1 MSKII
6 FQDKLNKKPEIK
18 TIMLKIQNEIKDIV
32 ITKYLSVIMLQD
44 KEISFL
50 KNQCED
56 FLKLTAKILKKNIIT
71 ETKDL
76 NSCSKIN
83 KVERIHSSKK
93 STLNSSNDNLNNNSK
108 LFFQNNHNEISKTNR
123 IRSEKKLNSTKQNI
137 NIFEKVK
144 NKIFNNFSPL
154 QRSESSSELTLEKK
168 NNLNSSSL
176 NNNIIS
182 CFSESTRKQ
191 TYNILNENSKN
202 NNQNSLTKS
211 FSNFNSNYKSCILN
225 KYNDEIKNNKYNN
238 NNTRNKIL
246 NESYSKKKLSSN
258 SPSIFDNKHCRIIQ
272 KKIQYNKAFS
282 STSFISHINNFIQ
295 DKEKLK
301 VNTSKSIL
309 NNSNIKNNNLSFLM
323 TVNNISN
330 NNVPEKDINI
340 TEKNSENN
348 NGKLGNSRLNSYLF
362 RLGN

>member
-6 FQDKLNKKPEIK
+6 FQEKLNMKPEMK
-18 TIMLKIQNEIKDIV
+18 TIMLKIQSEIKDIV
-32 ITKYLSVIMLQD
+32 ITKYLSLIMLQD

-56 FLKLTAKILKKNIIT
+56 FLKLTTKILKKNIIT

-76 NSCSKIN
+76 NSYSKTN

-93 STLNSSNDNLNNNSK
+93 STLNSSNENLNNNSK
-108 LFFQNNHNEISKTNR
+108 LNFQNNYNEISKNNR
-123 IRSEKKLNSTKQNI
+123 IRSEKKLNSTKQNL
-137 NIFEKVK
+137 NLFEKVK

-154 QRSESSSELTLEKK
+154 QRSESSTELTLEKK
-168 NNLNSSSL
+168 KNLNSSNL

-182 CFSESTRKQ
+182 CFSESSRKQ
-191 TYNILNENSKN
+191 TFNILNEN
-202 NNQNSLTKS
+202 NSLTKS
-211 FSNFNSNYKSCILN
+211 FSNFNNNYKSCILN
-225 KYNDEIKNNKYNN
+225 KYNEDNKNNKNN

-246 NESYSKKKLSSN
+246 NDSYSKKKLSSN

-309 NNSNIKNNNLSFLM
+309 NNSNIKNTNLSFLM
-323 TVNNISN
+323 TMNNIN
-330 NNVPEKDINI
+330 NNNLPEKNINI
-340 TEKNSENN
+340 TEKNSENK

>member
-6 FQDKLNKKPEIK
+6 FQEKLNMKPEMK
-18 TIMLKIQNEIKDIV
+18 TIMLKIQSEIKDIV
-32 ITKYLSVIMLQD
+32 ITKYLSLIMLQD

-56 FLKLTAKILKKNIIT
+56 FLKLTTKILKKNIIT

-76 NSCSKIN
+76 NSYSKNN

-93 STLNSSNDNLNNNSK
+93 STLNSSNENLNNNSK
-108 LFFQNNHNEISKTNR
+108 LNFQNNYNEISKNNR
-123 IRSEKKLNSTKQNI
+123 IRSEKKLNSTKQNL
-137 NIFEKVK
+137 NLFEKVK

-154 QRSESSSELTLEKK
+154 QRSESSTELTLEKK
-168 NNLNSSSL
+168 KNLNSSNL

-182 CFSESTRKQ
+182 CFSESSRKQ
-191 TYNILNENSKN
+191 TFNILN
-202 NNQNSLTKS
+202 
-211 FSNFNSNYKSCILN
+211 
-225 KYNDEIKNNKYNN
+225 D
-238 NNTRNKIL
+238 
-246 NESYSKKKLSSN
+246 SYSKKKLSSN

-309 NNSNIKNNNLSFLM
+309 NNSNIKNTNLSFLM
-323 TVNNISN
+323 TMNNIN
-330 NNVPEKDINI
+330 NNNLPEKNINI
-340 TEKNSENN
+340 TEKNSENKS
-348 NGKLGNSRLNSYLF
+348 GKLGNSRLNSYLF

>member
-6 FQDKLNKKPEIK
+6 FQEKLNMKPEMK
-18 TIMLKIQNEIKDIV
+18 TIMLKIQSEIKDIV
-32 ITKYLSVIMLQD
+32 ITKYLSLIMLQD

-56 FLKLTAKILKKNIIT
+56 FLKLTTKILKKNIIT

-76 NSCSKIN
+76 NSYSKNN

-93 STLNSSNDNLNNNSK
+93 STLNSSNENLNNNSK
-108 LFFQNNHNEISKTNR
+108 LNFQNNYNEISKNNR
-123 IRSEKKLNSTKQNI
+123 IRSEKKLNSTKQNL
-137 NIFEKVK
+137 NLFEKVK

-154 QRSESSSELTLEKK
+154 QRSESSTELTLEKK
-168 NNLNSSSL
+168 KNLNSSNL

-182 CFSESTRKQ
+182 CFSESSRKQ
-191 TYNILNENSKN
+191 TFNILNEN
-202 NNQNSLTKS
+202 NSLTKS
-211 FSNFNSNYKSCILN
+211 FSNFNNNYKSCILN
-225 KYNDEIKNNKYNN
+225 KYNEDNKNNKNNKNN

-246 NESYSKKKLSSN
+246 NDSYSKKKLSSN

-309 NNSNIKNNNLSFLM
+309 NNSNIKNTNLSFLM
-323 TVNNISN
+323 TMNNIN
-330 NNVPEKDINI
+330 NNNLPEKNINI
-340 TEKNSENN
+340 TEKNSENK